1 MAAVDVNQCRN
12 CGSALASDQKYCG
25 RCGQKSD
32 AGRLTIE
39 QLGHDLLHALTHV
52 DRSVL
57 SLLWPLIVR
66 PGTVARDYVDGKRKR
81 YFGPL
86 SWLIVIVGLV
96 SAEVALSGFQVV
108 ISNNPNPL
116 ADLLQRHA
124 NVVFLIQVPVL
135 ALFCRLL
142 FWRDRFNTAEFLVLA
157 AYTASMRTIFY
168 GVVLVPLS
176 SVFHPGQTAEH
187 YWLYATLLAWI
198 AYFGFA
204 ASQFVNGR
212 RALAAF
218 KGVAA
223 VFLTQAATQI
233 ALSIVGTIWA
243 EIRA

>member
-1 MAAVDVNQCRN
+1 MAAVDLNQCQN
-12 CGSALASDQKYCG
+12 CGSALSPDQKYCG
-25 RCGQKSD
+25 HCGQKGD
-32 AGRLTIE
+32 VGRLTVK

-57 SLLWPLIVR
+57 SLLWPLLVR
-66 PGTVARDYVDGKRKR
+66 PGTVARDYVAGKRKR

-96 SAEVALSGFQVV
+96 SAEVAISGFQVV
-108 ISNNPNPL
+108 ISNNPSVL
-116 ADLLQRHA
+116 ADLLQRHV

-142 FWRDRFNTAEFLVLA
+142 FRRDGFNTAEFLVLA
-157 AYTASMRTIFY
+157 AYTASMRTIFF

-176 SVFHPGQTAEH
+176 SVLHPGQTTVQHWA
-187 YWLYATLLAWI
+187 YASILAWI

-204 ASQFVNGR
+204 ASQFVDGR

-223 VFLTQAATQI
+223 AFLTQAASQI
-233 ALSIVGTIWA
+233 ALSLAATLWSG
-243 EIRA
+243 